1 VIDRARRFVCV
12 RRDLRRRRGTLRL
25 VRVPVG
31 FGAADGRTAA
41 TYTSQIAAIRAELP
55 CAAARL
61 RAQIRAGS
69 VRFQNPFSVT
79 AIRRR

>member
-1 VIDRARRFVCV
+1 
-12 RRDLRRRRGTLRL
+12 
-25 VRVPVG
+25 VG